1 MATMT
6 TVAVIGGGQA
16 GIAAGY
22 FLRRR
27 GLEPLSRRH
36 PGDEPGDGFVILD
49 HAPGPGG
56 AWQFRWPTLTL
67 DNTNRIY
74 QLPGLGFDETGT
86 IKASTA
92 MPRYFG
98 EYEHRYT
105 LDVRRPVHVR
115 EVRPATDGSDGSEG
129 FRVSTSAGEFTVRGL
144 INATGTWDKP
154 FVPFVPGAATFRGR
168 QLHTHDYRIPEEF
181 TGQHV
186 LVVGGGVSAVQLLI
200 ELSGIASVETSW
212 VTRREPVFVA
222 DFTVDRLRAAV
233 AGVDERSRRGEPQ
246 RSVVSATGLPW
257 TPTVAE
263 ASQRGVLARR
273 PMFTRITPTGVA
285 WPDGSSLNVD
295 VILWCT
301 GFRHALDHLSPLHLR
316 NPSGG
321 IAMTGRLLTQVAGR
335 PNLHLL
341 GYGSS
346 ASTIGANRASR
357 AAVAELME
365 YLEGSTA

>member
-1 MATMT
+1 MT
-6 TVAVIGGGQA
+6 AVAVIGGGQA

-27 GLEPLSRRH
+27 GLEPLGRRH
-36 PGDEPGDGFVILD
+36 SAGEPGDGFVILD
-49 HAPGPGG
+49 HSPGPGG

-74 QLPGLGFDETGT
+74 QLPGLPFDETGT

-92 MPRYFG
+92 MPRYFDA
-98 EYEHRYT
+98 YEHRYA
-105 LDVRRPVHVR
+105 LDVHRPAHVR
-115 EVRPATDGSDGSEG
+115 EVRPAPAGSDG
-129 FRVSTSAGEFTVRGL
+129 FTVSSSAGEFSVRGV

-154 FVPFVPGAATFRGR
+154 FVPYVPGATTFEGR
-168 QLHTHDYRIPEEF
+168 QLHTHDYRTPEEF
-181 TGQHV
+181 AGRHV
-186 LVVGGGVSAVQLLI
+186 LVVGGGVSAVQLLVEI
-200 ELSGIASVETSW
+200 SGIASTRTSW
-212 VTRREPVFVA
+212 VTRREPVFVT
-222 DFTVDRLRAAV
+222 DFTVDRLRTAV

-257 TPTVAE
+257 TPDIAE

-285 WPDGSSLNVD
+285 WPDGSSLDVD

-301 GFRHALDHLSPLHLR
+301 GFRHALDHLSPLRLR
-316 NPSGG
+316 NSRGG
-321 IAMTGRLLTQVAGR
+321 ITMTGRLLTQVAGR
-335 PNLHLL
+335 PAIHLL

-346 ASTIGANRASR
+346 ASTIGANRAAR

-365 YLEGSTA
+365 YLEST

>member
-1 MATMT
+1 MAPMT

-27 GLEPLSRRH
+27 GLEP
-36 PGDEPGDGFVILD
+36 GGGFVILD
-49 HAPGPGG
+49 HSPGPGG

-74 QLPGLGFDETGT
+74 QLPGLPFEETGT

-92 MPRYFG
+92 MPRYFD
-98 EYEHRYT
+98 EYEHRYA

-115 EVRPATDGSDGSEG
+115 EVQAIADGFSLA
-129 FRVSTSAGEFTVRGL
+129 TSAGDFTVRGL

-154 FVPFVPGAATFRGR
+154 FIPFAAGSATFGGR
-168 QLHTHDYRIPEEF
+168 QLHTHDYRTPEEF
-181 TGQHV
+181 AGKHV
-186 LVVGGGVSAVQLLI
+186 LVVGGGVSAVQLLGEI
-200 ELSGIASVETSW
+200 STVTRTSW
-212 VTRREPVFVA
+212 VTRREPVFVT

-233 AGVDERSRRGEPQ
+233 AGVDERSRHGEPQ

-257 TPTVAE
+257 TPEIAE
-263 ASQRGVLARR
+263 AARRGVLARR
-273 PMFTRITPTGVA
+273 PMFSRITPTGVT
-285 WPDGSSLNVD
+285 WPDGSTLDVD

-301 GFRHALDHLSPLHLR
+301 GFRHALDHLAPLHLR
-316 NPSGG
+316 NSRGG
-321 IAMTGRLLTQVAGR
+321 ITMTGRLLTQVAGQ
-335 PNLHLL
+335 PAVHLL

-357 AAVAELME
+357 AAVVELMN
-365 YLEGSTA
+365 YLEGRAA

>member
-1 MATMT
+1 MARMT

-27 GLEPLSRRH
+27 GLEP
-36 PGDEPGDGFVILD
+36 GNGFVILD
-49 HAPGPGG
+49 HSPGPGG

-74 QLPGLGFDETGT
+74 QLPGLPFDETGT

-98 EYEHRYT
+98 EYEHRYA

-115 EVRPATDGSDGSEG
+115 TVRSVGGG
-129 FRVSTSAGEFTVRGL
+129 FALDTSAGEFTADGL

-154 FVPFVPGAATFRGR
+154 FVPFVPGAATFGGR
-168 QLHTHDYRIPEEF
+168 QLHTHDYRSPEEF
-181 TGQHV
+181 AGRHV

-200 ELSGIASVETSW
+200 EISNVTRTSW
-212 VTRREPVFVA
+212 VTRREPVFVT
-222 DFTVDRLRAAV
+222 DFTTDRLRAAV

-257 TPTVAE
+257 TPEMAE
-263 ASQRGVLARR
+263 ASRRGVLARR
-273 PMFTRITPTGVA
+273 PMFSRITPAGVQ
-285 WPDGSSLNVD
+285 WPDRSSLDVD

-301 GFRHALDHLSPLHLR
+301 GFRHALDHLAPLRLR
-316 NPSGG
+316 NNLGG
-321 IAMTGRLLTQVAGR
+321 ITMTGRLLTQVSGQPAI
-335 PNLHLL
+335 HLL

-357 AAVAELME
+357 AAVVELTN
-365 YLEGSTA
+365 YLGFPAQTRP

>member
-1 MATMT
+1 MAPMT

-27 GLEPLSRRH
+27 GLEPLSRRQPADA
-36 PGDEPGDGFVILD
+36 PGHRFVILD
-49 HAPGPGG
+49 HSPGPGG

-74 QLPGLGFDETGT
+74 QLPGLPFDEMGT
-86 IKASTA
+86 IRASTA

-98 EYEHRYT
+98 EYEDRYA
-105 LDVRRPVHVR
+105 LDVCRPVHVR
-115 EVRPATDGSDGSEG
+115 AVRPARRG
-129 FRVSTSAGEFTVRGL
+129 FTIDTSVGEFPVDGL

-154 FVPFVPGAATFRGR
+154 FVPFVPGAGTFRGR
-168 QLHTHDYRIPEEF
+168 QLHTHDYQRPEEF

-186 LVVGGGVSAVQLLI
+186 LVVGGGISAVQLLVEI
-200 ELSGIASVETSW
+200 SGVASVTTSW
-212 VTRREPVFVA
+212 VTRREPVFVT
-222 DFTVDRLRAAV
+222 DLTVERLRAAV

-257 TPTVAE
+257 TAETAE
-263 ASQRGVLARR
+263 ASRRGVLTRR
-273 PMFTRITPTGVA
+273 PMFSRITPTGVT
-285 WPDGSSLNVD
+285 WPDGSSLEVD

-301 GFRHALDHLSPLHLR
+301 GFRHALDHLAPLHLR
-316 NPSGG
+316 NGRGG
-321 IAMTGRLLTQVAGR
+321 ITMTGRLLTQVAGQ
-335 PNLHLL
+335 PAIHLL

-357 AAVAELME
+357 AAVVELMN
-365 YLEGSTA
+365 YLEGRTA

>member
-1 MATMT
+1 MT

-22 FLRRR
+22 FLQRR
-27 GLEPLSRRH
+27 GLQ
-36 PGDEPGDGFVILD
+36 PGDGFVILD
-49 HAPGPGG
+49 HSPGPGG

-74 QLPGLGFDETGT
+74 QLPGLPFDETGT
-86 IKASTA
+86 IMASTA
-92 MPRYFG
+92 MPRYF
-98 EYEHRYT
+98 EAYEHRYA

-115 EVRPATDGSDGSEG
+115 AVRPTTDGRGG
-129 FRVSTSAGEFTVRGL
+129 FTVETSAGAFTVRGL

-154 FVPFVPGAATFRGR
+154 FVPFVPGAASFVGR
-168 QLHTHDYRIPEEF
+168 QLHTHDYRTPEEF
-181 TGQHV
+181 AGQHV

-200 ELSGIASVETSW
+200 EIAQVTHTSW
-212 VTRREPVFVA
+212 VARRDPVFVR
-222 DFTVDRLRAAV
+222 DFTVDRLRTAV

-257 TPTVAE
+257 TPEIAE

-273 PMFTRITPTGVA
+273 PMFNRITTNGVA
-285 WPDGSSLNVD
+285 WRDGSAVDVD

-301 GFRHALDHLSPLHLR
+301 GFRHALDHLAPLHLR
-316 NPSGG
+316 NALGG
-321 IAMTGRLLTQVAGR
+321 ITMTGRLLTQVAGQ
-335 PNLHLL
+335 PAIHLL

-357 AAVAELME
+357 AAVQELTTF
-365 YLEGSTA
+365 LEGRAS

>member
-1 MATMT
+1 MAAMT

-27 GLEPLSRRH
+27 GLEP
-36 PGDEPGDGFVILD
+36 GDGFVILD
-49 HAPGPGG
+49 HSPSPGG

-74 QLPGLGFDETGT
+74 QLPGLPFDETGT
-86 IKASTA
+86 IRASTA
-92 MPRYFG
+92 MPRYFD
-98 EYEHRYT
+98 EYEHRYA
-105 LDVRRPVHVR
+105 LDVHRPVHVR
-115 EVRPATDGSDGSEG
+115 EVRAISGG
-129 FRVSTSAGEFTVRGL
+129 FSLGTSTGEFTVRGL

-154 FVPFVPGAATFRGR
+154 FVPFVPGSSTFEGR
-168 QLHTHDYRIPEEF
+168 QLHTHDYRTPEEF
-181 TGQHV
+181 AGQHV
-186 LVVGGGVSAVQLLI
+186 LVVGGGVSAVQLLAEI
-200 ELSGIASVETSW
+200 STVTRTSW
-212 VTRREPVFVA
+212 VTRREPEFVT

-257 TPTVAE
+257 TPEIAE
-263 ASQRGVLARR
+263 ASQRGALARR
-273 PMFTRITPTGVA
+273 PMFSHITPTGVA
-285 WPDGSSLNVD
+285 WADGGSLDAD

-301 GFRHALDHLSPLHLR
+301 GFRHALDHLAPLRLR
-316 NPSGG
+316 NGRGG
-321 IAMTGRLLTQVAGR
+321 ITMTGRLLTQVAGR
-335 PNLHLL
+335 PAIHLL

-357 AAVAELME
+357 AAVAELMN
-365 YLEGSTA
+365 YLEGSAA

>member
-1 MATMT
+1 MTTMT

-27 GLEPLSRRH
+27 GLEPLPRRRTAVDA
-36 PGDEPGDGFVILD
+36 PGHGFVILD
-49 HAPGPGG
+49 HSPSPGG

-74 QLPGLGFDETGT
+74 QLPGMPFDETGT
-86 IKASTA
+86 IRASTA

-98 EYEHRYT
+98 EYEHRYD

-115 EVRPATDGSDGSEG
+115 AVRPAPDGFTVE
-129 FRVSTSAGEFTVRGL
+129 TSAGAFGVDGL

-154 FVPFVPGAATFRGR
+154 FVPFVPGAGTFRGR
-168 QLHTHDYRIPEEF
+168 QLHTHDYQRPEEF
-181 TGQHV
+181 AGQHV
-186 LVVGGGVSAVQLLI
+186 LVVGGGISAVQLLMEI
-200 ELSGIASVETSW
+200 SGIASATTSW
-212 VTRREPVFVA
+212 VTRREPVFVT
-222 DFTVDRLRAAV
+222 DLTVDRLRAAV

-257 TPTVAE
+257 TAQTAD
-263 ASQRGVLARR
+263 ASRGGILARR
-273 PMFTRITPTGVA
+273 PMFSRITPTGVA
-285 WPDGSSLNVD
+285 WPDGGSLDVD

-301 GFRHALDHLSPLHLR
+301 GFRHALDHLAPLHLR
-316 NPSGG
+316 NVRGG
-321 IAMTGRLLTQVAGR
+321 ITMTGRLLTQVAGQ
-335 PNLHLL
+335 PAIHLL

-357 AAVAELME
+357 AAVVELLD
-365 YLEGSTA
+365 YLEGGAS

>member
-1 MATMT
+1 MAAMT

-27 GLEPLSRRH
+27 GLEPGS
-36 PGDEPGDGFVILD
+36 GFVILD
-49 HAPGPGG
+49 HSPSPGG

-74 QLPGLGFDETGT
+74 QLPGLPFDETGT
-86 IKASTA
+86 IRASTA
-92 MPRYFG
+92 MPRYFD
-98 EYEHRYT
+98 EYEHRYA
-105 LDVRRPVHVR
+105 LDVHRPVHVR
-115 EVRPATDGSDGSEG
+115 EVRAISGG
-129 FRVSTSAGEFTVRGL
+129 FSLGTSAGEFTVRGL

-154 FVPFVPGAATFRGR
+154 FVPFVPGSSTFEGR
-168 QLHTHDYRIPEEF
+168 QLHTHDYRTPGEF
-181 TGQHV
+181 AGQHV
-186 LVVGGGVSAVQLLI
+186 LVVGGGVSAVQLLAEI
-200 ELSGIASVETSW
+200 SMVTRTSW
-212 VTRREPVFVA
+212 VTRREPEFVA

-257 TPTVAE
+257 TPEIAE

-273 PMFTRITPTGVA
+273 PMFSHITPTGVA
-285 WPDGSSLNVD
+285 WADGSSLDVD

-301 GFRHALDHLSPLHLR
+301 GFRHALDHLAPLRLR
-316 NPSGG
+316 NGRGG
-321 IAMTGRLLTQVAGR
+321 ITMTGRLLTQVAGR
-335 PNLHLL
+335 PTIHLL

-357 AAVAELME
+357 AAVAELMN
-365 YLEGSTA
+365 YLEGRAA